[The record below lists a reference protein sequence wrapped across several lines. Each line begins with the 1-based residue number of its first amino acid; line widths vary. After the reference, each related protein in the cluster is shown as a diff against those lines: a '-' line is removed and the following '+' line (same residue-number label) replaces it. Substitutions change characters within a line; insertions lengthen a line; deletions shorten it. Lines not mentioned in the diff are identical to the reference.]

1 MNNRI
6 LKILGIS
13 DADENNDALSNRIR
27 KKLEEA
33 ENHPV
38 DAGKSLYEYD
48 RNGETVFARIEK
60 FTDEQSTTWCVTD
73 VFQWWNE
80 INRLREQSS
89 RDSLTLLYN
98 RRGFTERLEA
108 LFADPGAIGSGVM
121 IMLDADGLKGIN
133 DMYGHHMGDVY
144 LRQIGRQIEFS
155 GEKRFI
161 RAKMGGDEFSAFLF
175 GNA

>member
-1 MNNRI
+1 MNIIHFYKKTFMNNRI

-60 FTDEQSTTWCVTD
+60 FTDE
-73 VFQWWNE
+73 
-80 INRLREQSS
+80 
-89 RDSLTLLYN
+89 
-98 RRGFTERLEA
+98 TEYDLVR
-108 LFADPGAIGSGVM
+108 
-121 IMLDADGLKGIN
+121 
-133 DMYGHHMGDVY
+133 YG
-144 LRQIGRQIEFS
+144 
-155 GEKRFI
+155 RFPVV
-161 RAKMGGDEFSAFLF
+161 E
-175 GNA
+175 

>member
-73 VFQWWNE
+73 VSQWWNE

-98 RRGFTERLEA
+98 RRALRNGWRLCLPIPELLEA
-108 LFADPGAIGSGVM
+108 
-121 IMLDADGLKGIN
+121 
-133 DMYGHHMGDVY
+133 
-144 LRQIGRQIEFS
+144 E
-155 GEKRFI
+155 
-161 RAKMGGDEFSAFLF
+161 
-175 GNA
+175 

>member
-48 RNGETVFARIEK
+48 RNGETVLPELK
-60 FTDEQSTTWCVTD
+60 NLQM
-73 VFQWWNE
+73 
-80 INRLREQSS
+80 NRVR
-89 RDSLTLLYN
+89 
-98 RRGFTERLEA
+98 
-108 LFADPGAIGSGVM
+108 PGALRTFPSGGM
-121 IMLDADGLKGIN
+121 RSIA
-133 DMYGHHMGDVY
+133 
-144 LRQIGRQIEFS
+144 
-155 GEKRFI
+155 
-161 RAKMGGDEFSAFLF
+161 
-175 GNA
+175 